1 MASRLAA
8 DAAYAVGA
16 YDIDHVSHLEHAGH
30 MPNGFLDELLQVE
43 RRQLPAQK
51 ESASL
56 VLDRDIV
63 DPATEM
69 RMSLKVITGE

>member
-8 DAAYAVGA
+8 DAADAVGA

-30 MPNGFLDELLQVE
+30 MPDGFLDELLQVE
-43 RRQLPAQK
+43 RRQLSAQK

-63 DPATEM
+63 DPSTEM
-69 RMSLKVITGE
+69 RMSLKVIAGE